1 MLAGLWIFLY
11 NTRMGLGIRASS
23 FDTNTASLMGINVNF
38 VAMVVFLLSGA
49 AAGLA
54 GCFYGMKY
62 SVFPSMGAIA
72 NKGFVAAT
80 IGGLGRLTGAVISGL
95 LLGFLETMIAGYVS
109 STYRDLIAYAMLVIV
124 LIFMPNGILGK
135 GMHDKI

>member
-1 MLAGLWIFLY
+1 
-11 NTRMGLGIRASS
+11 MGLGIRASS

-54 GCFYGMKY
+54 GCFGMKY

-72 NKGFVAAT
+72 NKGSWQPPS
-80 IGGLGRLTGAVISGL
+80 AVW
-95 LLGFLETMIAGYVS
+95 EA
-109 STYRDLIAYAMLVIV
+109 RWA
-124 LIFMPNGILGK
+124 P
-135 GMHDKI
+135 